1 MSRILLLCAT
11 AALAVLVPLS
21 ASAQIGN
28 QSPLDDSTRTNRS
41 LGQGTPMHAPPVQSV
56 DEAHQQLLR
65 NYRKQRQ
72 LELIR
77 DAEKLHQLSGELQDF
92 LSKSGSVV
100 LSLDMLKKA
109 EMAEKLA
116 HSVRTKMKELQ

>member
-1 MSRILLLCAT
+1 MSRTLLLCAI
-11 AALAVLVPLS
+11 AALAALVPLS
-21 ASAQIGN
+21 ASAQGN

-41 LGQGTPMHAPPVQSV
+41 LGQGTPMYAPPAQGG
-56 DEAHQQLLR
+56 DEAHQQLLL

-92 LSKSGSVV
+92 LSRNGSAV

-109 EMAEKLA
+109 EMAERLA